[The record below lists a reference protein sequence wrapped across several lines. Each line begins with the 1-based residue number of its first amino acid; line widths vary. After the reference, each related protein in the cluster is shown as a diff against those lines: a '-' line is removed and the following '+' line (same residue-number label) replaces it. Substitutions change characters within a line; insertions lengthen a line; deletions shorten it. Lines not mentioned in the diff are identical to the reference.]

1 MQARVGTERARF
13 LAEAVPP
20 ARVQRVEDNDVNCP
34 ANECFDVPSRAVMG
48 ANVKSVQ
55 LSIAG
60 IDGHKGVL
68 YFDNIYFD

>member
-1 MQARVGTERARF
+1 
-13 LAEAVPP
+13 
-20 ARVQRVEDNDVNCP
+20 VQRVEDNDVNCP